1 MRYKDHKLGT
11 NAHEVLKAFCSHPG
25 KGPLRPFG
33 RDIHGGFEFFY
44 HPDERCY
51 YEKGAGTM
59 QRLHDDYE
67 HELLMAI
74 SEGTIELYLRRP
86 TSGIRTDLVIQ
97 KEILHAA
104 TGMPIPLWPT
114 KAELGAEDPFAG
126 IESYCQQV
134 CGSLGSAMC
143 GSGKIC
149 GLGVNRATQMP
160 DGYIATD
167 AQNPSVDSEH
177 HVPSDQLELH
187 P

>member
-1 MRYKDHKLGT
+1 
-11 NAHEVLKAFCSHPG
+11 
-25 KGPLRPFG
+25 
-33 RDIHGGFEFFY
+33 
-44 HPDERCY
+44 
-51 YEKGAGTM
+51 
-59 QRLHDDYE
+59 
-67 HELLMAI
+67 
-74 SEGTIELYLRRP
+74 LYLRRP

-143 GSGKIC
+143 GSGTVC

-167 AQNPSVDSEH
+167 TRNPSVDSEH